1 MVYFLDES
9 KNPSPGSSLST
20 LTFSNFIG
28 AVPKS
33 DSFPERSD
41 AVQCELPLEV
51 LSALNGLNE
60 ILSPN
65 LNSSINQDAG
75 TPIPLKVLAGGIEVE
90 PIVKELIQQLG
101 KWYFAEQAAAS
112 GFEPTSLRISEM
124 LSEVVRHLAQ
134 VAESLKSDGYDSF
147 SVNLTRNSFADE
159 LHTHTY
165 CSYILYV
172 GRESGTEI
180 IPGRFEE
187 RGLRV
192 REGRYD
198 WSRNTKHVLCNDL
211 TNLSFVTADVKR
223 GLLLPPGVAHRA
235 PRLIRG
241 EGGSGG
247 NGANLA
253 VVLLA
258 FKL

>member
-1 MVYFLDES
+1 MVYLLDES
-9 KNPSPGSSLST
+9 TKHPSSISLLT
-20 LTFSNFIG
+20 LTFRDFIG
-28 AVPKS
+28 AVPNS
-33 DSFPERSD
+33 DSFPGRSD
-41 AVQCELPLEV
+41 AVQYELPPEV
-51 LSALNGLNE
+51 LKALNELNE

-75 TPIPLKVLAGGIEVE
+75 MPIPLEVLAGGIEVE
-90 PIVKELIQQLG
+90 PIVKELAQQLG
-101 KWYFAEQAAAS
+101 KWYFTEQAAAS

-134 VAESLKSDGYDSF
+134 VAERLKSDGYDSF

-198 WSRNTKHVLCNDL
+198 WSRNTKRVLCNELDL
-211 TNLSFVTADVKR
+211 QMY
-223 GLLLPPGVAHRA
+223 
-235 PRLIRG
+235 
-241 EGGSGG
+241 
-247 NGANLA
+247 
-253 VVLLA
+253 
-258 FKL
+258 